1 MLIDM
6 KLDAKFKPLAPPHT
20 RLYAIGDVH
29 GRLDLLDALLDQIRQ
44 DAQAPATPKRRVL
57 VLVGDLIDRGP
68 DSKGVLERAA
78 QLTQN
83 PGVLRRLLNRSAL
96 PSFEIHILKGNH
108 EESMLRF
115 LAGETDG
122 QQWRANGGNEAIKS
136 YGVNPRL
143 PTNELRETLLRALP
157 TTHRRVLRELKIN
170 HIEGDYAFVHAGVRP
185 GIPWEEQNQN
195 DLLWIRTDFTQSNA
209 DFGYCVVHGHSPTDI
224 PEVRA
229 NRIGIDTRAWAS
241 GVLTCLVLEA
251 ADQRFLNT

>member
-1 MLIDM
+1 MLINM

-83 PGVLRRLLNRSAL
+83 QGVLRRLLKKISL
-96 PSFEIHILKGNH
+96 PGFEIHILKGNH

-115 LAGETDG
+115 LADETDG

-143 PTNELRETLLRALP
+143 PTNELRDTLLRALP
-157 TTHRRVLRELKIN
+157 RTHRRVLRDLKIN

-185 GIPWEEQNQN
+185 DIPWEEQNQD

-209 DFGYCVVHGHSPTDI
+209 DFGYCVVHGHSPTDA

-251 ADQRFLNT
+251 ADQRFLHT